1 MSPEPEDLVDPPKP
15 SVQKS
20 PLEGTEDQSA
30 LAPDEVVEAAAVEV
44 DEAMVEVVTSVE
56 VEDEVE
62 MEVEVEIEVEVEV
75 DIDVDVDVGVDV
87 EVEVVNGTVEVE
99 VVAGIGVEIDARLVE
114 VDESHGQT

>member
-75 DIDVDVDVGVDV
+75 DIDVDVGVDV

-99 VVAGIGVEIDARLVE
+99 VVAGIEVEIDARLVE